1 MLARGCVD
9 RPRGRSASGHREA
22 AHLARV
28 RFHTNR
34 PLSSSIS
41 WCPPARNA
49 RPLQNQDHLAFT
61 APFVQTTS
69 AARGT
74 FPSRPRA
81 PSRPPTR
88 PSRPGRSITLHPAHL
103 LRPLRVCFA
112 FFVLIGDRL
121 LPTGMTS
128 SDICPILP
136 TLPIPLH
143 IEASTSTSTP
153 VLALPSSCIHRV
165 FHVSSF
171 RTGRP
176 RMRCHQTSHDNVNE
190 QRGFGTRRPRA

>member
-9 RPRGRSASGHREA
+9 RPRGRSATEKPPTWHGSDSTQTG
-22 AHLARV
+22 
-28 RFHTNR
+28 
-34 PLSSSIS
+34 P
-41 WCPPARNA
+41 CPPPSRGAPARNA
-49 RPLQNQDHLAFT
+49 RPLQNQDHLAST
-61 APFVQTTS
+61 ASSLQTTS

-88 PSRPGRSITLHPAHL
+88 PPRPGRSITLHPAHL

-143 IEASTSTSTP
+143 IEASTSTSTSD
-153 VLALPSSCIHRV
+153 LALSSSCIHRV

-171 RTGRP
+171 RTRRP